1 MSDKPKPSHA
11 PIYAAC
17 VYPEMAELFRR
28 CGYALAVHG
37 SMQRDF
43 DLIAV
48 PWVDSPTPC
57 EKVVRSITETWDM
70 RVVGEIGEKP
80 HGRRVWTLSLS
91 GSCFLDLSFFPTEG
105 GAA

>member
-1 MSDKPKPSHA
+1 MDKPKPSHA

-17 VYPEMAELFRR
+17 VYPELAEFFRR

-48 PWVDSPTPC
+48 PWVNRPTPP
-57 EKVVRSITETWDM
+57 EKVIQSIMETWDF
-70 RVVGEIGEKP
+70 RVIGDAGEKP

-91 GSCFLDLSFFPTEG
+91 GACFLDLSFTALQEDRK
-105 GAA
+105 